1 MYLTGTLERL
11 VLSDRILVTYVP
23 LPATSSESVRRNPYE
38 RSSYLHGFD
47 DMPPSVSEGAT
58 QLCDTCARMTKKET
72 LIEFRNYLLLN
83 DRTKCI
89 TILSVLQWNRGKVV

>member
-47 DMPPSVSEGAT
+47 GMPPSVSEGAT
-58 QLCDTCARMTKKET
+58 QLCDTCARMTKTKTE
-72 LIEFRNYLLLN
+72 IEFRKCLN
-83 DRTKCI
+83 VDIGGRRYDYGRKTQK
-89 TILSVLQWNRGKVV
+89 

>member
-11 VLSDRILVTYVP
+11 VLSDRNLVTYVP

-47 DMPPSVSEGAT
+47 GMPPSVCEGAT
-58 QLCDTCARMTKKET
+58 QLCDTCARMTHNET
-72 LIEFRNYLLLN
+72 
-83 DRTKCI
+83 
-89 TILSVLQWNRGKVV
+89 

>member
-1 MYLTGTLERL
+1 MKDTMYEAGTLERL

-47 DMPPSVSEGAT
+47 GMPPSVSEGAT
-58 QLCDTCARMTKKET
+58 QLCDTCARMTKTET
-72 LIEFRNYLLLN
+72 EIEFRKRLL
-83 DRTKCI
+83 I
-89 TILSVLQWNRGKVV
+89 Y

>member
-11 VLSDRILVTYVP
+11 VLSDRSLVAYVP

-47 DMPPSVSEGAT
+47 GMPPSVSEGAT
-58 QLCDTCARMTKKET
+58 QLCDTCARMTKTET
-72 LIEFRNYLLLN
+72 EIEFRKFLKI
-83 DRTKCI
+83 DK
-89 TILSVLQWNRGKVV
+89 